1 MFMELLATVA
11 VLLGQST
18 GTNEPLDYRETVN
31 AYISHELPLGSPR
44 EFYAWGNLSYG
55 QGYLVGQSVSDL
67 FTASGGV
74 GYEHGLTERINF
86 RAEAGL
92 AYPIHRTD
100 HAIQQEVLYTYLVD
114 RHAVDPS
121 RPVPVTTLY
130 PYDQESYESEFHID
144 YGTVLSVGLEFEV
157 TEKVRVYAKYKYFHP
172 KAVLEIWDE
181 ELSARG
187 NGTGGW
193 WQEYRSID
201 MSTFQLGIG
210 WEF

>member
-18 GTNEPLDYRETVN
+18 GTNEPLDYRETASVHLEHQ
-31 AYISHELPLGSPR
+31 IGTSP
-44 EFYAWGNLSYG
+44 FYPWASVDYG

-67 FTASGGV
+67 LTVAGGV
-74 GYEHGLTERINF
+74 GYQHVLGRGISF
-86 RAEAGL
+86 KAEAGV
-92 AYPIHRTD
+92 AYPLHRTD
-100 HAIQQEVLYTYLVD
+100 HAIQQEVLYTYTVG
-114 RHAVDPS
+114 RHAVDDS
-121 RPVPVTTLY
+121 RPVPVDTRY

-144 YGTVLSVGLEFEV
+144 YGAYARVGLEFEA
-157 TEKVRVYAKYKYFHP
+157 TESIRVYVYYKYFHP

-181 ELSARG
+181 EARAAG
-187 NGTGGW
+187 GGW

-201 MSTFQLGIG
+201 MSTVQLGIG